1 MKKLMQIEW
10 IKIKKLNSVK
20 IILAIYMVMIPL
32 WMWVMNLWFTEMNKA
47 IPLFPDSKTLW
58 SFPTVWK
65 FVTYSA
71 SYFNLLLLA
80 IIMVILTTNEF
91 ANRTLRQHIIDG
103 MTKRQVIYAK
113 FLVVLLFSVISTCYV
128 FLIGAIFGM
137 SQGTGLDL
145 YHNIH
150 YIGLYF
156 VQTLCYFG
164 LAFFL
169 SILIRK
175 SALSIIL
182 FYGVIFFE
190 TIVGWFVPN
199 WFYAYLPLNNFSKL
213 TPLPF
218 FGQMLKKAEEN
229 GADGIYYL
237 DLWQVVLVSLLYMF
251 LLYAIA
257 LFRLNRKDL

>member
-1 MKKLMQIEW
+1 MKKLIQIEW

-32 WMWVMNLWFTEMNKA
+32 WMLGMNLWFTALNKS

-71 SYFNLLLLA
+71 SYFNLLLA
-80 IIMVILTTNEF
+80 VVVVILTTNEF
-91 ANRTLRQHIIDG
+91 SNRTLRQHIIDG
-103 MTKRQVIYAK
+103 MTKRQVIYSK
-113 FLVVLLFSVISTCYV
+113 FLVVLFFSLISTCYV
-128 FLIGAIFGM
+128 FLIGAIFGL
-137 SQGTGLDL
+137 SQGKGLDL
-145 YHNIH
+145 YSNIH
-150 YIGLYF
+150 FVGLYF

-169 SILIRK
+169 AILLRRP
-175 SALSIIL
+175 ALSIIL
-182 FYGVIFFE
+182 FYGIIFFE
-190 TIVGWFVPN
+190 AIVGIFIPN
-199 WFYAYLPLNNFSKL
+199 SVYAYLPLNNFSKL

-218 FGQMLKKAEEN
+218 FDQILKKAAEN
-229 GADGIYYL
+229 STEKLYFL
-237 DLWQVVLVSLLYMF
+237 DLWQVVLVSLGYMF
-251 LLYAIA
+251 ILYAIA